1 MSTIETTDDQ
11 KTKTTTDANTEER
24 VAPSK
29 AQIDYLNGQLVAAK
43 FGNIVTILMQSA
55 AHQQI
60 TLKEL
65 HERVVPPFLYNQ
77 YRLAEAHKEGS
88 GQTIPVG
95 VIIWAAVADEI
106 HTHLLDE
113 SKTDYSL
120 KNEEWKSG
128 DNYWII
134 DAVGPQRFLTPLLTG
149 LREKEFSGKTVYYR
163 ASVKDGIEVRSFKE
177 GDE

>member
-1 MSTIETTDDQ
+1 MTPIETTDDQ
-11 KTKTTTDANTEER
+11 QSKMTADK

-29 AQIDYLNGQLVAAK
+29 AQIDYLSGQLVAAK

-55 AHQQI
+55 AHQHI
-60 TLKEL
+60 TLKSL

-88 GQTIPVG
+88 GETIPVG
-95 VIIWAAVADEI
+95 VIIWAAVSDEV
-106 HTHLLDE
+106 HAHLQDE
-113 SKTDYSL
+113 SNTDYSL

-134 DAVGPQRFLTPLLTG
+134 DAVGAQRFLTPLLTG
-149 LREKEFSGKTVYYR
+149 LREKEFAGKTVHYR
-163 ASVKDGIEVRSFKE
+163 ANVKDGIEVRSFKE
-177 GDE
+177 DDA